1 MLKFLK
7 RRLKNQK
14 GATENILVVL
24 LLVIIG
30 VGALIGLSS
39 WVEDE
44 ESSMKDSASSKIEST
59 IQDASN

>member
-59 IQDASN
+59 LQDASN